1 MFESLFYITGIAFVV
16 SAVFLYLSVKSAD
29 EMQCADAKEINDLMA
44 QLRAEKDESARLR
57 QLLYQSHKDFDQ
69 YMGVD

>member
-1 MFESLFYITGIAFVV
+1 MFEYLFFIAAISAVV
-16 SAVFLYLSVKSAD
+16 STVFLYLSIKSAD
-29 EMQCADAKEINDLMA
+29 EMQCADAKEINGLMA